1 MDRESYGTHG
11 GKFCSSYTAVAVLT
25 RRRVHL
31 CRYACSSVL
40 TVECQYTTHTRTERG
55 GDSFTPVALLQHS
68 CHRPRALLCVRHV
81 VQSSLAHHSVY
92 FPIV

>member
-40 TVECQYTTHTRTERG
+40 TVECQYTQHTHAQRGAVIPSLQSHCFNIPATDHERY
-55 GDSFTPVALLQHS
+55 FAYAT
-68 CHRPRALLCVRHV
+68 
-81 VQSSLAHHSVY
+81 SSSPA
-92 FPIV
+92 